1 MGIKNLK
8 QNETRNW
15 QYFFFFMTYQCIS
28 LSFFAHRMN
37 SFMDFGALD
46 FIIYEKRDFVSV
58 VSMILHA

>member
-1 MGIKNLK
+1 MGINNLK

-15 QYFFFFMTYQCIS
+15 QYFFFFMTYQYIS

-37 SFMDFGALD
+37 PFMDFGALD

-58 VSMILHA
+58 VSMI